1 MNFIN
6 RHILAAGR
14 LFILL
19 FFIANSG
26 ITVALDFCTMGD
38 MSCCNMPE
46 HHKADACNMMDAP
59 QTPGGLV
66 LSSETSCHIVAV
78 AGGLKTDPTV
88 IHSDFYPRLAKV
100 DLIAAVA
107 PHIGVTSI
115 MGHSSWLSSGTT
127 SGNPPPA
134 VETYVLNAS
143 FLI

>member
-1 MNFIN
+1 M
-6 RHILAAGR
+6 LVLGR
-14 LFILL
+14 LFLLL
-19 FFIANSG
+19 FFVANSG
-26 ITVALDFCTMGD
+26 ITVALDFCTMGE
-38 MSCCNMPE
+38 MSCCSNPE
-46 HHKADACNMMDAP
+46 HHKADACNMMNAP
-59 QTPGGLV
+59 QTPGEQA
-66 LSSETSCHIVAV
+66 LSSDIGCHIIAV

-88 IHSDFYPRLAKV
+88 IHNDFYSRLAKV